1 MEDRLSVTF
10 DDNLVDESA
19 ICVSRVV
26 NGKTHILKMELGK
39 QADILHLLL
48 TQQTA
53 KAKIDNTN
61 ETLDKMRA
69 EIETMSGDVE
79 TIANVLA
86 IFNKYKEG
94 NEMNVR
100 EWLNAILDKAADD
113 INKLKKVSDGN
124 KVYVSINEVFDI
136 IDKYRKE

>member
-53 KAKIDNTN
+53 KAEIDNTN
-61 ETLDKMRA
+61 ETLDKMRS
-69 EIETMSGDVE
+69 EIETMSGDIE
-79 TIANVLA
+79 TIANVLT

-94 NEMNVR
+94 NEQKR
-100 EWLNAILDKAADD
+100 EWLNAILDKVADD
-113 INKLKKVSDGN
+113 VNKLKKVSDGT